1 MDKNREEVTGL
12 SEEELQKEADT
23 VREMLE
29 QSPNLQEIEV
39 PEELERK
46 LAERIRKYEEEKA
59 IDALSEKDKEAL
71 RLGRELQNKE
81 NNEKRDSKKNK
92 KIVHWPKNWKVQF
105 AAAIGCVLVIGS
117 GIISVG
123 GKNIIVNVFDR
134 KFGGGEKTYVDTEE
148 STLPTTEEGMTEEEA
163 YAKIE
168 ETFGTKVVRM
178 VYAPENTEFL
188 ELQMDEELQE
198 AILYYSIDNKTFSY
212 RIVFPYAVSSV
223 GVEIQDK
230 LVQEYELNLS
240 EVESKIMVY
249 DVPNTKEDQYIA
261 QFTYE
266 RNEYFL
272 QGIIE
277 QQEFEKILKNLNFFS
292 E

>member
-29 QSPNLQEIEV
+29 QSPDLQEIEV

-59 IDALSEKDKEAL
+59 IDGLSEKDKEAL
-71 RLGRELQNKE
+71 RLGRELQEKE
-81 NNEKRDSKKNK
+81 NSEKRDSKKNK
-92 KIVHWPKNWKVQF
+92 KAVHWPKNWKVQF
-105 AAAIGCVLVIGS
+105 AAAIGCVLIIGS

-168 ETFGTKVVRM
+168 ETFGTKVVQM
-178 VYAPENTEFL
+178 AYAPENTKFL
-188 ELQMDEELQE
+188 ELQIDEELQE
-198 AILYYSIDNKTFSY
+198 AILYYKVNDSTMSY
-212 RIVFPYAVSSV
+212 RIEFPYSESSG
-223 GVEIQDK
+223 GVEIQDE
-230 LVQEYELNLS
+230 LLQEYMIELPKVVVEIS
-240 EVESKIMVY
+240 EYKIQNIKKQEFEAKFSYKNSK
-249 DVPNTKEDQYIA
+249 
-261 QFTYE
+261 
-266 RNEYFL
+266 YFL
-272 QGIIE
+272 IGLME
-277 QQEFEKILKNLNFFS
+277 QDEFEKIVKNLNFF
-292 E
+292 

>member
-29 QSPNLQEIEV
+29 QSPDLQEIEV

-105 AAAIGCVLVIGS
+105 AAAIGCVLIIGS

-134 KFGGGEKTYVDTEE
+134 KFGGGEKTYVDTDEIV
-148 STLPTTEEGMTEEEA
+148 LNTELTEEEA

-178 VYAPENTEFL
+178 VYKPENTVFL
-188 ELQMDEELQE
+188 EAQIHKELQE
-198 AILYYSIDNKTFSY
+198 AILYYKINDKTMCY
-212 RIVFPYAVSSV
+212 RIEFPYSESSR
-223 GVEIQDK
+223 GVEIQDE
-230 LVQEYELNLS
+230 LLQEYILELPKVVV
-240 EVESKIMVY
+240 EVSKYRI
-249 DVPNTKEDQYIA
+249 PNVEIQEFEA
-261 QFTYE
+261 QFSY
-266 RNEYFL
+266 RNSKYFL
-272 QGIIE
+272 IGMME
-277 QQEFEKILKNLNFFS
+277 QEEFEKIIKNLYFF
-292 E
+292 

>member
-148 STLPTTEEGMTEEEA
+148 IALNTELTEEEA
-163 YAKIE
+163 YAKVE

-188 ELQMDEELQE
+188 ELQIDEELQE
-198 AILYYSIDNKTFSY
+198 AILYYLVDESVFSY
-212 RIVFPYAVSSV
+212 RIIARYVESSV
-223 GVEIQDK
+223 GIEVKDK
-230 LVQEYELNLS
+230 LLREYTIELPLEKILIS
-240 EVESKIMVY
+240 EYRIES
-249 DVPNTKEDQYIA
+249 TGELEYIA
-261 QFTYE
+261 QYTYKD
-266 RNEYFL
+266 NKYFL
-272 QGIIE
+272 TGVMKQE
-277 QQEFEKILKNLNFFS
+277 EFEKIIKNLYFF
-292 E
+292 

>member
-29 QSPNLQEIEV
+29 QSPDLQEIEV

-59 IDALSEKDKEAL
+59 IDGLSEKDKEAL
-71 RLGRELQNKE
+71 RLGRELQEKE
-81 NNEKRDSKKNK
+81 SSEKRDSKKNK
-92 KIVHWPKNWKVQF
+92 KAVRWPKSWKVQF
-105 AAAIGCVLVIGS
+105 AAVIACVLVIGS

-148 STLPTTEEGMTEEEA
+148 IALNTELTEEEA
-163 YAKIE
+163 YAKVE

-188 ELQMDEELQE
+188 ELQIDEELQE
-198 AILYYSIDNKTFSY
+198 AILYYLVDESVFSY
-212 RIVFPYAVSSV
+212 RIIARYVESSV
-223 GVEIQDK
+223 GIEVKDK
-230 LVQEYELNLS
+230 LLREYTIELPLEKILIS
-240 EVESKIMVY
+240 EYRIES
-249 DVPNTKEDQYIA
+249 TGELEYIA
-261 QFTYE
+261 QYTYKD
-266 RNEYFL
+266 NKYFL
-272 QGIIE
+272 TGVMKQE
-277 QQEFEKILKNLNFFS
+277 EFEKIIKNLYFF
-292 E
+292 

>member
-92 KIVHWPKNWKVQF
+92 KIVHWPKSWKVQF
-105 AAAIGCVLVIGS
+105 AAIIACVLVIGS

-163 YAKIE
+163 YARVE
-168 ETFGTKVVRM
+168 ETFGTKVVRI
-178 VYAPENTEFL
+178 AGKPQNTQFL
-188 ELQMDEELQE
+188 GMELEKEVQE
-198 AILYYSIDNKTFSY
+198 TILYYSVDKKILSF
-212 RIVFPYAVSSV
+212 RIEFPYTKSSS
-223 GVEIQDK
+223 GIEIRDE
-230 LVQEYELNLS
+230 LIREYTIALS
-240 EVESKIMVY
+240 ETEVLITEYRVRDTGEHEYIGQFMYKNSK
-249 DVPNTKEDQYIA
+249 
-261 QFTYE
+261 
-266 RNEYFL
+266 YFL
-272 QGIIE
+272 TGIME
-277 QQEFEKILKNLNFFS
+277 QEEFEKIVKNLNFF
-292 E
+292 

>member
-29 QSPNLQEIEV
+29 QSPDLQEIEV

-71 RLGRELQNKE
+71 RLGRELQEKE
-81 NNEKRDSKKNK
+81 SSEKRDSKKNK
-92 KIVHWPKNWKVQF
+92 KAVRWPKSWKVQF
-105 AAAIGCVLVIGS
+105 AAAIGCVLIIGS

-134 KFGGGEKTYVDTEE
+134 KFGGGEKTYVNTEE
-148 STLPTTEEGMTEEEA
+148 IEYEGEMSEEEA

-168 ETFGTKVVRM
+168 ETFGTKVVRIE
-178 VYAPENTEFL
+178 YRPKNTKFL
-188 ELQMDEELQE
+188 EIQLNEELQE
-198 AILYYSIDNKTFSY
+198 VILYYLVDEKMLSLRIEFPYSASSSGMEVQDELLEEYTIELSKVNVKISKY
-212 RIVFPYAVSSV
+212 RIQDV
-223 GVEIQDK
+223 GEVGYEASF
-230 LVQEYELNLS
+230 EYKNN
-240 EVESKIMVY
+240 K
-249 DVPNTKEDQYIA
+249 
-261 QFTYE
+261 
-266 RNEYFL
+266 YFL
-272 QGIIE
+272 TGVISQK
-277 QQEFEKILKNLNFFS
+277 EFEKIIKNLNFF
-292 E
+292 

>member
-29 QSPNLQEIEV
+29 QSPDLQEIEV

-59 IDALSEKDKEAL
+59 IDGLSEKDKEAL
-71 RLGRELQNKE
+71 RLGRELQEKE
-81 NNEKRDSKKNK
+81 SSEKRDSKKNK
-92 KIVHWPKNWKVQF
+92 KAVRWPKSWKVQF
-105 AAAIGCVLVIGS
+105 AAVIACVLVIGS

-134 KFGGGEKTYVDTEE
+134 KFGGGEKTYVDTDE

-168 ETFGTKVVRM
+168 ETFGTKVVQM
-178 VYAPENTEFL
+178 AYAPLNTEFL
-188 ELQMDEELQE
+188 EIDIDKKLKE
-198 AILYYSIDNKTFSY
+198 ALVYYLVDGKVFSY
-212 RIVFPYAVSSV
+212 RVVARYVESSV
-223 GVEIQDK
+223 GIEMKDTLLREYTLKLPETEI
-230 LVQEYELNLS
+230 LISEY
-240 EVESKIMVY
+240 KIDHTGEMEY
-249 DVPNTKEDQYIA
+249 TA
-261 QFTYE
+261 QFTYK
-266 RNEYFL
+266 NSKYFL
-272 QGIIE
+272 AGVME
-277 QQEFEKILKNLNFFS
+277 QEEFEKIIKNLNFF
-292 E
+292 

>member
-1 MDKNREEVTGL
+1 MDKNREDVTGL

-71 RLGRELQNKE
+71 RLGRELQEKE

-92 KIVHWPKNWKVQF
+92 KVVHWPKNWKVQF
-105 AAAIGCVLVIGS
+105 AAAIGCVLIIGS

-134 KFGGGEKTYVDTEE
+134 KFGGGEKTYVDTDEIA
-148 STLPTTEEGMTEEEA
+148 LNTELTEEEA
-163 YAKIE
+163 YAKVE
-168 ETFGTKVVRM
+168 ETFGTKVVQMAYVPRK
-178 VYAPENTEFL
+178 TEFL
-188 ELQMDEELQE
+188 ELKLEQKLQE
-198 AILYYSIDNKTFSY
+198 AVLYYSVKNKIVTY
-212 RIVFPYAVSSV
+212 RIEFPYTESSS
-223 GVEIQDK
+223 GVEIQDQ
-230 LVQEYELNLS
+230 LVKEYIIELPETDIEIS
-240 EVESKIMVY
+240 EYRIQDTGEL
-249 DVPNTKEDQYIA
+249 EYIA
-261 QFTYE
+261 QFMYK
-266 RNEYFL
+266 NSKYFL
-272 QGIIE
+272 AGVME
-277 QQEFEKILKNLNFFS
+277 QKEFEKIVKNLNFF
-292 E
+292 

>member
-29 QSPNLQEIEV
+29 QSPDLQEIEV

-71 RLGRELQNKE
+71 RLGRELQEKE
-81 NNEKRDSKKNK
+81 SNENRASKKNK
-92 KIVHWPKNWKVQF
+92 KAVRWPKSWKVQF

-134 KFGGGEKTYVDTEE
+134 KFGGGEKTYVDTDEIA
-148 STLPTTEEGMTEEEA
+148 LNTELTEEEA
-163 YAKIE
+163 YARVE
-168 ETFGTKVVRM
+168 ETFGTKVVQMAYVPRK
-178 VYAPENTEFL
+178 TEFL
-188 ELQMDEELQE
+188 ELKLEQKLQE
-198 AILYYSIDNKTFSY
+198 AVLYYSVKNKIVTY
-212 RIVFPYAVSSV
+212 RIEFPYTESSS
-223 GVEIQDK
+223 GVEIQDQ
-230 LVQEYELNLS
+230 LVKEYIIELPETDIEIS
-240 EVESKIMVY
+240 EYRIKDTGEL
-249 DVPNTKEDQYIA
+249 EYIA
-261 QFTYE
+261 QFMYK
-266 RNEYFL
+266 NSKYFL
-272 QGIIE
+272 AGVME
-277 QQEFEKILKNLNFFS
+277 QKEFEKIVKNLNFF
-292 E
+292 

>member
-29 QSPNLQEIEV
+29 QSPDLQEIEV

-81 NNEKRDSKKNK
+81 NNDKSENK
-92 KIVHWPKNWKVQF
+92 KVVHWPKSWKVQF
-105 AAAIGCVLVIGS
+105 AAAIGCVLIIGS

-168 ETFGTKVVRM
+168 ETFGTKVVQM
-178 VYAPENTEFL
+178 AYAPLNTEFL
-188 ELQMDEELQE
+188 EIDIDKKLKE
-198 AILYYSIDNKTFSY
+198 ALVYYLVDGKVFSY
-212 RIVFPYAVSSV
+212 RVVARYVESSV
-223 GVEIQDK
+223 GIEMKDTLLREYTLKLPETEI
-230 LVQEYELNLS
+230 LISEY
-240 EVESKIMVY
+240 KIDHTGEMEY
-249 DVPNTKEDQYIA
+249 TA
-261 QFTYE
+261 QFTYK
-266 RNEYFL
+266 NSKYFL
-272 QGIIE
+272 AGVME
-277 QQEFEKILKNLNFFS
+277 QDEFEKIIKNLNFF
-292 E
+292 

>member
-29 QSPNLQEIEV
+29 QSPDLQEIEV

-59 IDALSEKDKEAL
+59 IDGLSEKDKEAL
-71 RLGRELQNKE
+71 RLGRELQEKE
-81 NNEKRDSKKNK
+81 SSEKRDSKKNK
-92 KIVHWPKNWKVQF
+92 KAVRWPKSWKVQF
-105 AAAIGCVLVIGS
+105 AAVIACVLVIGS

-134 KFGGGEKTYVDTEE
+134 KFGGGEKTYVDTDEIA
-148 STLPTTEEGMTEEEA
+148 LNTELTEEEA
-163 YAKIE
+163 YAKVE

-188 ELQMDEELQE
+188 ELQMDKELQE
-198 AILYYSIDNKTFSY
+198 AILYYKIKDNIMSY
-212 RIVFPYAVSSV
+212 RIEFPYSESS
-223 GVEIQDK
+223 GGTEIHDK
-230 LVQEYELNLS
+230 LLQEYVIEFPQVIIEVS
-240 EVESKIMVY
+240 EYKIL
-249 DVPNTKEDQYIA
+249 DTGKQEFEA
-261 QFTYE
+261 QFNYK
-266 RNEYFL
+266 NNKYFL
-272 QGIIE
+272 IGVMSQE
-277 QQEFEKILKNLNFFS
+277 EFEKIVKNLNFF
-292 E
+292 

>member
-105 AAAIGCVLVIGS
+105 AAVIGCVLVIGS

-134 KFGGGEKTYVDTEE
+134 KFGGGEKTYVDTDE

-168 ETFGTKVVRM
+168 ETFGTKVVRIE
-178 VYAPENTEFL
+178 YKPKNTKFL
-188 ELQMDEELQE
+188 ELQLNEELQE
-198 AILYYSIDNKTFSY
+198 VTLYYLINDKVLSF
-212 RIVFPYAVSSV
+212 RIEFPYSSSSS
-223 GVEIQDK
+223 GMEIQDE
-230 LVQEYELNLS
+230 LVEEYILELTNVNVKISKYKTQDTKELEYE
-240 EVESKIMVY
+240 
-249 DVPNTKEDQYIA
+249 A
-261 QFTYE
+261 CFTYK
-266 RNEYFL
+266 NSKYFL
-272 QGIIE
+272 TGITE
-277 QQEFEKILKNLNFFS
+277 QEEFERIVKNLNFF
-292 E
+292 

>member
-29 QSPNLQEIEV
+29 QSPDLQEIEV

-71 RLGRELQNKE
+71 RLGRELQEKE
-81 NNEKRDSKKNK
+81 SNENRASKKNK
-92 KIVHWPKNWKVQF
+92 KAVHWPKSWKVQF
-105 AAAIGCVLVIGS
+105 AAAIGCVLIIGS

-168 ETFGTKVVRM
+168 ETFGKVVRIADKPKNM
-178 VYAPENTEFL
+178 KFL
-188 ELQMDEELQE
+188 EMQLKKEMQE
-198 AILYYSIDNKTFSY
+198 AILYYSVDEKILSFRIEFLYSESSSGIETRDELIEEYMITLPETNVLISEYKIIDTEEFE
-212 RIVFPYAVSSV
+212 F
-223 GVEIQDK
+223 
-230 LVQEYELNLS
+230 
-240 EVESKIMVY
+240 
-249 DVPNTKEDQYIA
+249 IA
-261 QFTYE
+261 QFTYK
-266 RNEYFL
+266 NSKYFL
-272 QGIIE
+272 TGILE
-277 QQEFEKILKNLNFFS
+277 KEEFEKILKNLIFF
-292 E
+292 

>member
-71 RLGRELQNKE
+71 RLGRELQEKE
-81 NNEKRDSKKNK
+81 SSEKRDSKKNK
-92 KIVHWPKNWKVQF
+92 KAVRWPKSWKVQF

-123 GKNIIVNVFDR
+123 GKNIIVNVFER
-134 KFGGGEKTYVDTEE
+134 KFGGGEKTYVDTDE

-168 ETFGTKVVRM
+168 ETFGTKVVQM
-178 VYAPENTEFL
+178 AYAPLNTEFL
-188 ELQMDEELQE
+188 EIDIDKKLKE
-198 AILYYSIDNKTFSY
+198 ALVYYLVDGKVFSY
-212 RIVFPYAVSSV
+212 RVVARYVESSV
-223 GVEIQDK
+223 GIEMKDTLLREYTLKLPETEI
-230 LVQEYELNLS
+230 LISEY
-240 EVESKIMVY
+240 KIDHTGEMEY
-249 DVPNTKEDQYIA
+249 TA
-261 QFTYE
+261 QFTYK
-266 RNEYFL
+266 NSKYFL
-272 QGIIE
+272 AGVME
-277 QQEFEKILKNLNFFS
+277 QEEFEKIIKNLNFF
-292 E
+292 

>member
-71 RLGRELQNKE
+71 RLGRELQEKE
-81 NNEKRDSKKNK
+81 SNENRASKKNK
-92 KIVHWPKNWKVQF
+92 KAVRWPKSWKVQF
-105 AAAIGCVLVIGS
+105 AAAIGCVLIIGS

-134 KFGGGEKTYVDTEE
+134 KFGGGEKTYVDTDEIA
-148 STLPTTEEGMTEEEA
+148 LNTELTEEEA
-163 YAKIE
+163 YARVE
-168 ETFGTKVVRM
+168 ETFGTKVVQMAYVPRK
-178 VYAPENTEFL
+178 TEFL
-188 ELQMDEELQE
+188 ELKLEQKLQE
-198 AILYYSIDNKTFSY
+198 AVLYYSVKNKIVTY
-212 RIVFPYAVSSV
+212 RIEFPYTESSS
-223 GVEIQDK
+223 GVEIQDQ
-230 LVQEYELNLS
+230 LVKEYIIELPETDIEIS
-240 EVESKIMVY
+240 EYRIKDTGEL
-249 DVPNTKEDQYIA
+249 EYIA
-261 QFTYE
+261 QFMYK
-266 RNEYFL
+266 NSKYFL
-272 QGIIE
+272 AGVME
-277 QQEFEKILKNLNFFS
+277 QKEFEKIVKNLNFF
-292 E
+292 

>member
-59 IDALSEKDKEAL
+59 IDGLSEKDKEAL

-105 AAAIGCVLVIGS
+105 AAAIGCVLIIGS

-134 KFGGGEKTYVDTEE
+134 KFGGGEKTYVNTEE
-148 STLPTTEEGMTEEEA
+148 IEYEGEMTEEEA
-163 YAKIE
+163 YAKVE
-168 ETFGTKVVRM
+168 ETFGTKVVQI
-178 VYAPENTEFL
+178 VDKPLNTQFL
-188 ELQMDEELQE
+188 EVQIDRELQE
-198 AILYYSIDNKTFSY
+198 AIFYYEVNDNILAY
-212 RIVFPYAVSSV
+212 RIEFPYSESSK
-223 GVEIQDK
+223 GSEIQDE
-230 LVQEYELNLS
+230 LLQEYMIELPKVVVKVS
-240 EVESKIMVY
+240 EYGIKNIEIKEFEAEFSYKNSK
-249 DVPNTKEDQYIA
+249 
-261 QFTYE
+261 
-266 RNEYFL
+266 YFL
-272 QGIIE
+272 VGLME
-277 QQEFEKILKNLNFFS
+277 KDEFEKIVKNLNFF
-292 E
+292 

>member
-29 QSPNLQEIEV
+29 QSPDLQEIEV

-71 RLGRELQNKE
+71 RLGRELQEKE
-81 NNEKRDSKKNK
+81 SSEKRDSKKNK
-92 KIVHWPKNWKVQF
+92 KAVRWPKSWKVQF

-123 GKNIIVNVFDR
+123 GKNIIVNVFER
-134 KFGGGEKTYVDTEE
+134 KFGGGEKTYVDTDE

-168 ETFGTKVVRM
+168 ETFGTKVVQM
-178 VYAPENTEFL
+178 AYAPLNTEFL
-188 ELQMDEELQE
+188 EIDIDKKLKE
-198 AILYYSIDNKTFSY
+198 ALVYYLVDGKVFSY
-212 RIVFPYAVSSV
+212 RVVARYVESSV
-223 GVEIQDK
+223 GIEMKDTLLREYTLKLPETEI
-230 LVQEYELNLS
+230 LISEY
-240 EVESKIMVY
+240 KIDHTGEMEY
-249 DVPNTKEDQYIA
+249 TA
-261 QFTYE
+261 QFTYK
-266 RNEYFL
+266 NSKYFL
-272 QGIIE
+272 AGVME
-277 QQEFEKILKNLNFFS
+277 QEEFEKIIKNLNFF
-292 E
+292 

>member
-29 QSPNLQEIEV
+29 QSPDLQEIEV

-59 IDALSEKDKEAL
+59 IDGLSEKDKEAL
-71 RLGRELQNKE
+71 SLGRELQEKE
-81 NNEKRDSKKNK
+81 SSEKRDSKKNK
-92 KIVHWPKNWKVQF
+92 KAVRWPKSWKVQF
-105 AAAIGCVLVIGS
+105 AAVIACVLVIGS

-134 KFGGGEKTYVDTEE
+134 KFGGGEKTYVDTDE

-168 ETFGTKVVRM
+168 ETFGTKVVQM
-178 VYAPENTEFL
+178 AYAPLNTEFL
-188 ELQMDEELQE
+188 EIDIDKKLKE
-198 AILYYSIDNKTFSY
+198 ALVYYLVDGKVFSY
-212 RIVFPYAVSSV
+212 RVVARYVESSV
-223 GVEIQDK
+223 GIEMKDTLLREYTLKLPETEI
-230 LVQEYELNLS
+230 LISEY
-240 EVESKIMVY
+240 KIDHTGEMEY
-249 DVPNTKEDQYIA
+249 TA
-261 QFTYE
+261 QFTYK
-266 RNEYFL
+266 NSKYFL
-272 QGIIE
+272 AGVME
-277 QQEFEKILKNLNFFS
+277 QEEFEKIIKNLNFF
-292 E
+292 

>member
-29 QSPNLQEIEV
+29 QSPDLQEIEV

-81 NNEKRDSKKNK
+81 NNDKGDSKKNK
-92 KIVHWPKNWKVQF
+92 KVVHWPKNWKVQF
-105 AAAIGCVLVIGS
+105 AAVIACVLVIGS

-134 KFGGGEKTYVDTEE
+134 KFGGGEKTYVDTDE

-168 ETFGTKVVRM
+168 ETFGTKVVQM
-178 VYAPENTEFL
+178 AYAPLNTEFL
-188 ELQMDEELQE
+188 EIDIDKKLKE
-198 AILYYSIDNKTFSY
+198 ALVYYLVDGKVFSY
-212 RIVFPYAVSSV
+212 RVVARYVESSV
-223 GVEIQDK
+223 GIEMKDTLLREYTLKLPETEI
-230 LVQEYELNLS
+230 LISEY
-240 EVESKIMVY
+240 KIDHTGEMEY
-249 DVPNTKEDQYIA
+249 TA
-261 QFTYE
+261 QFTYK
-266 RNEYFL
+266 NSKYFL
-272 QGIIE
+272 AGVME
-277 QQEFEKILKNLNFFS
+277 QEEFEKIIKNLNFF
-292 E
+292 

>member
-71 RLGRELQNKE
+71 RLGRELQEKE
-81 NNEKRDSKKNK
+81 SSEKSATKKNK
-92 KIVHWPKNWKVQF
+92 KVVHWPKNWKVQF
-105 AAAIGCVLVIGS
+105 AAAIGCVLIIGS

-134 KFGGGEKTYVDTEE
+134 KFGGGENTYVNTEE
-148 STLPTTEEGMTEEEA
+148 IEYEGEMTEEEA

-168 ETFGTKVVRM
+168 EMFGTKVVRM

-188 ELQMDEELQE
+188 ELQMDKELQE
-198 AILYYSIDNKTFSY
+198 AILYYKIKDNIMSY
-212 RIVFPYAVSSV
+212 RIEFPYSESS
-223 GVEIQDK
+223 GGREIHDK
-230 LVQEYELNLS
+230 LLQEYVIEYPQVIIEIS
-240 EVESKIMVY
+240 EYKIS
-249 DVPNTKEDQYIA
+249 DTGKQEFEA
-261 QFTYE
+261 QFNYK
-266 RNEYFL
+266 NNKYFL
-272 QGIIE
+272 IGVMSQE
-277 QQEFEKILKNLNFFS
+277 EFEKIVKNLNFF
-292 E
+292 

>member
-29 QSPNLQEIEV
+29 QSPDLQEIEV

-59 IDALSEKDKEAL
+59 IDGLSEKDKEAL
-71 RLGRELQNKE
+71 RLGRELQEKE
-81 NNEKRDSKKNK
+81 NSEKRDSKKNK
-92 KIVHWPKNWKVQF
+92 KAVRWPKNWKVQF
-105 AAAIGCVLVIGS
+105 AAAIGCVLIIGS

-134 KFGGGEKTYVDTEE
+134 KFGGGEKTYVNTEE
-148 STLPTTEEGMTEEEA
+148 IEYEGEMTEEEA

-178 VYAPENTEFL
+178 VYKPSNTKFL
-188 ELQMDEELQE
+188 EMQINKELQE
-198 AILYYSIDNKTFSY
+198 AIIYYVIDKKVFSY
-212 RIVFPYAVSSV
+212 RIVFPYAESSS
-223 GVEIQDK
+223 GVEIKDK
-230 LVQEYELNLS
+230 LIQEYIIDLS
-240 EVESKIMVY
+240 EAEIKIMELEV
-249 DVPNTKEDQYIA
+249 NTTREIQYIA
-261 QFTYE
+261 EFTYE
-266 RNEYFL
+266 KNGYFL
-272 QGIIE
+272 QGIMKRDD
-277 QQEFEKILKNLNFFS
+277 FEKIVKNLNFF
-292 E
+292 

>member
-29 QSPNLQEIEV
+29 QSPDLQEIEV

-81 NNEKRDSKKNK
+81 NNDKSENK
-92 KIVHWPKNWKVQF
+92 KVVHWPKSWKVQF
-105 AAAIGCVLVIGS
+105 AAAIGCVLIIGS
-117 GIISVG
+117 SIISVG

-134 KFGGGEKTYVDTEE
+134 KFGGGEKTYVNTEE
-148 STLPTTEEGMTEEEA
+148 IEYEGEMTEEEA

-168 ETFGTKVVRM
+168 ETFGTKVVQM
-178 VYAPENTEFL
+178 SYAPRKTEFL
-188 ELQMDEELQE
+188 ELKLEQELQE
-198 AILYYSIDNKTFSY
+198 AVMYYSVKNKIVTY
-212 RIVFPYAVSSV
+212 RIEFPYTESSN
-223 GVEIQDK
+223 GVEIQDQ
-230 LVQEYELNLS
+230 LVKEYIIELPETDIKIS
-240 EVESKIMVY
+240 EYRIQDTGEL
-249 DVPNTKEDQYIA
+249 EYIA
-261 QFTYE
+261 QFMYK
-266 RNEYFL
+266 NSKYFL
-272 QGIIE
+272 TGIME
-277 QQEFEKILKNLNFFS
+277 QKEFEKIVKNLNFF
-292 E
+292 

>member
-29 QSPNLQEIEV
+29 QSPDLQEIEV

-71 RLGRELQNKE
+71 RLGRELQEKE
-81 NNEKRDSKKNK
+81 SSEKRDSKKNK
-92 KIVHWPKNWKVQF
+92 KAVRWPKSWKVQF
-105 AAAIGCVLVIGS
+105 AAVIACVLVIGS

-134 KFGGGEKTYVDTEE
+134 KFGGGEKTYVDTDEIVVN
-148 STLPTTEEGMTEEEA
+148 TELTEEEA
-163 YAKIE
+163 YAKVE

-178 VYAPENTEFL
+178 VYKPENTVFL
-188 ELQMDEELQE
+188 EVQIHKDLQE
-198 AILYYSIDNKTFSY
+198 AIFYYKVNDKTMSY
-212 RIVFPYAVSSV
+212 RIEFPYSESSG
-223 GVEIQDK
+223 GVEIQDE
-230 LVQEYELNLS
+230 LLQEYMIKLPKVVVEIS
-240 EVESKIMVY
+240 EYKVPSIKIQ
-249 DVPNTKEDQYIA
+249 EFEA
-261 QFTYE
+261 QFSYK
-266 RNEYFL
+266 NSKYFL
-272 QGIIE
+272 IGLIE
-277 QQEFEKILKNLNFFS
+277 QNEFEKIVKNLNFF
-292 E
+292 